1 MENSTEKSNFV
12 DEMLGKVK
20 GTIAGILRTVA
31 DTIEKDIDM
40 KWVLIGLAVLFFWNK
55 NKKK

>member
-1 MENSTEKSNFV
+1 MESNTEKVSFV
-12 DEMLGKVK
+12 DDMLGKVK